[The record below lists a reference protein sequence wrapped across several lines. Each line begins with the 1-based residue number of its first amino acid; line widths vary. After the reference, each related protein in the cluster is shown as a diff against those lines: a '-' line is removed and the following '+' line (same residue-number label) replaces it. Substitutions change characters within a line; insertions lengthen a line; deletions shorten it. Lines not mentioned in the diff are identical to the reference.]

1 MALQPLSV
9 GDILMMSQ
17 TAWKIGRAF
26 AKGKNSAPEEFAG
39 VEREANGLSDALKL
53 TAETLHADGSILSR
67 SEPETRSA
75 VYAILESAGR
85 TLEDLESFVERYSV
99 IRKRETSGGFVVEKS
114 WSEVIIANW
123 KTFKWTTEGGDI
135 TELRNIL
142 QMHTNTINLTMQ
154 ALQSRS
160 LARLEK
166 TVLPMAENINSI
178 HERVNG
184 DLGDKIDDLH
194 RIIMSI
200 ANSTPSLVARD
211 RSLEANGRD
220 ARRISG
226 STVSTLENT
235 DTAGSSRMLEAPPPR
250 SSSILPARQ
259 PDATPRDSVQPS
271 PIVIASRPKK
281 HDSHRNSNMDWEFES
296 GSPSRAYG
304 SIGGACDDSPDYN
317 QRPHLTPNTPDSQRR
332 NSRVPRPES
341 TTLPGLYN
349 PVIQEDAVAGS
360 SQHAPFRDQRHGS
373 YEANISPISEARTS
387 SWGSLNGRAVLPPPA
402 LPPSP
407 KYQQSPATPSSFFNR
422 SRSESKPN
430 PSRPSSR
437 PQTAKSPKD
446 DAPLASAL
454 SSLATFE
461 KALFRNAAIL
471 CDVRGKQVEYA
482 KHLPDEPDPRYNT
495 EMVEAVGT
503 SRICVIRKRENR
515 EHGGTRVVTSI
526 WALSEDGE
534 VRCQQRLSEATET
547 VPYCSYF
554 QPEKVSIAEGEM
566 ALKLHGDNWGDQV
579 KQEFK
584 TNWINYIF
592 ASEND
597 AIEFQSAVFG
607 RMLLGSYQ
615 TLKTTVIHDGLM
627 GTFAFEEQFANIDI
641 LRLWEDDGVATP
653 GAQGGVMAL
662 MHISSNF
669 GEGWAKWWMNSSKQ
683 PVRIKADSYK
693 WARLKGLDITVVKP
707 GTSPTTADKLRRSST
722 IDEGLQ
728 RMDTKDSIGAKSP
741 GKKAP
746 VKTVKGVRVE
756 FKDENERKL
765 FLDTSKR
772 IQERLSSLP
781 DL

>member
-9 GDILMMSQ
+9 GDILMLSQ

-26 AKGKNSAPEEFAG
+26 TKGKSSAPEEFG
-39 VEREANGLSDALKL
+39 EVEREANGLSDALKL
-53 TAETLHADGSILSR
+53 TAEALHADGSILSR
-67 SEPETRSA
+67 SEPETRAA
-75 VYAILESAGR
+75 VNSILESAGK

-99 IRKRETSGGFVVEKS
+99 IRKRETNGGFVVEKS
-114 WSEVIIANW
+114 WSEAIMANW

-135 TELRNIL
+135 TELRNML

-166 TVLPMAENINSI
+166 TVIPMAENINSI

-211 RSLEANGRD
+211 RTLEAH
-220 ARRISG
+220 ARRISS

-235 DTAGSSRMLEAPPPR
+235 DIAGSSRMLEAPPPR
-250 SSSILPARQ
+250 SSNILPARQ

-271 PIVIASRPKK
+271 PVVIASRPKK
-281 HDSHRNSNMDWEFES
+281 HDSAGNSNMDWEFET
-296 GSPSRAYG
+296 GSPPQARG
-304 SIGGACDDSPDYN
+304 SIGSALDDNQDYSRRSN
-317 QRPHLTPNTPDSQRR
+317 LMSSTPESLRR
-332 NSRVPRPES
+332 NSRLPRPES
-341 TTLPGLYN
+341 TTLPGLFH
-349 PVIQEDAVAGS
+349 PVPEEDAVAGS
-360 SQHAPFRDQRHGS
+360 SH
-373 YEANISPISEARTS
+373 SPNSLARTDT
-387 SWGSLNGRAVLPPPA
+387 WGSLSGRPVLPPPA

-407 KYQQSPATPSSFFNR
+407 NDRQPPATPSSFFGRSVSEGKSNPNR
-422 SRSESKPN
+422 PL
-430 PSRPSSR
+430 SR
-437 PQTAKSPKD
+437 PQTAKSIKD
-446 DAPLASAL
+446 DAPRSPAL
-454 SSLATFE
+454 STLAAFE
-461 KALFRNAAIL
+461 KQLFRNAAIL

-482 KHLPDEPDPRYNT
+482 KYLPDEPDPRYNT
-495 EMVEAVGT
+495 EMVEAAAAC
-503 SRICVIRKRENR
+503 RICVIRKRENR
-515 EHGGTRVVTSI
+515 EHGGFRVVTSI
-526 WALSEDGE
+526 WALSEDGA
-534 VRCQQRLSEATET
+534 VRCQQRLSESTET

-566 ALKLHGDNWGDQV
+566 ALRLHGEKWGDQL
-579 KQEFK
+579 KEEFK

-592 ASEND
+592 ATDND
-597 AIEFQSAVFG
+597 AVAFQSAVFG
-607 RMLLGSYQ
+607 RLLLGSYQ
-615 TLKTTVIHDGLM
+615 TLKTTVIHDGFK
-627 GTFAFEEQFANIDI
+627 GTFAFEEQFANIEM

-669 GEGWAKWWMNSSKQ
+669 GEGWSKWWMNSSKQ
-683 PVRIKADSYK
+683 PVRIKTDSYK
-693 WARLKGLDITVVKP
+693 WARLKGLDVTVVKP
-707 GTSPTTADKLRRSST
+707 GTSPLAAEKLRRSST

-728 RMDTKDSIGAKSP
+728 RSDTKESTGAKSP
-741 GKKAP
+741 GKKSP

-756 FKDENERKL
+756 FKDENERNL
-765 FLDTSKR
+765 FLDTAKR
-772 IQERLSSLP
+772 VQERLFSLP